1 MLLAVAISSAVLCVM
16 TRNLAALSAVSYST
30 MLASRIPILY
40 SAAPSA
46 LRPPSTTAPSSAST
60 IHSTSGPN
68 TIRSPHH
75 ASSLPWPRSTAFTL
89 LACHLDALPDC
100 HLDARPDCHL
110 DALVLCV
117 LRRGGGTLPRT
128 RAVYRP
134 HARCRCRAPHSPPPR
149 PPSRAQCRSAA
160 PWRRTRSTPSAP
172 AHGRRHP

>member
-30 MLASRIPILY
+30 MLSSGIPMLY

-60 IHSTSGPN
+60 IHATSGPN

-75 ASSLPWPRSTAFTL
+75 ASALPWPRSPAFTL
-89 LACHLDALPDC
+89 LACHRDALPACDRAALPDC
-100 HLDARPDCHL
+100 HR

-128 RAVYRP
+128 RAVYRL
-134 HARCRCRAPHSPPPR
+134 HARCR
-149 PPSRAQCRSAA
+149 
-160 PWRRTRSTPSAP
+160 
-172 AHGRRHP
+172 

>member
-30 MLASRIPILY
+30 MLSSGIPMLY

-60 IHSTSGPN
+60 IHATSGPN

-100 HLDARPDCHL
+100 HLDA
-110 DALVLCV
+110 LVLCV

-134 HARCRCRAPHSPPPR
+134 HARCRCRAPHSPHPR
-149 PPSRAQCRSAA
+149 HLSRGQ
-160 PWRRTRSTPSAP
+160 
-172 AHGRRHP
+172 

>member
-1 MLLAVAISSAVLCVM
+1 MLLAVAISSAVVCVM

-30 MLASRIPILY
+30 MLSSGIPMLY

-68 TIRSPHH
+68 TIRRPHH

-100 HLDARPDCHL
+100 HLDALPACYLDALPDCHL

-117 LRRGGGTLPRT
+117 LRRGGGPLPRP
-128 RAVYRP
+128 RAVYP
-134 HARCRCRAPHSPPPR
+134 PPARCRRM
-149 PPSRAQCRSAA
+149 
-160 PWRRTRSTPSAP
+160 
-172 AHGRRHP
+172 